1 MARPHPEVNQAA
13 PSTRRVLDVLDTDPM
28 DSPTP
33 NTRDVLTQAEAAAR
47 ASLVSH
53 PEYEL
58 ALSLQPGAERYQ
70 GSLELEFTM
79 ASAGETF
86 LDFTG
91 ARLDRLEVN
100 GAVVDSPRWTGYRLH
115 LGGLSEGQNSVHVV
129 YENEYNHGGSGFH
142 QFVDPE
148 DGEEYLYTNFEPYNA
163 HWLFPCFDQPDIK
176 GHYSLTVTAPEHWQL
191 IANSSEEAVDGLS
204 DGRKRVRFERT
215 QAFSTYLFALIAG
228 PYEVFRG
235 QWEDIPLGFYARKSL
250 APFVDEE
257 ELFEVTRQGMEFYS
271 RFFDYGYPFGKYDQV
286 FVPEFNA
293 GAMENV
299 AAVTHTE
306 RLVFRDPPT
315 DTDRLDRAEVILHEM
330 AHMWFGNLVTMR
342 WWNDLWLN
350 ESFATY
356 MSYMALVDATRF
368 TSAWQVFN
376 AGMKNWAYTQDERI
390 TTHPISG
397 VVNDTDETFLNFDGI
412 TYGKGA
418 SAIKQLVAAIG
429 VPGFQAGMRH
439 YFRVHEYGNTTLA
452 DWLDALGTGAGQDLH
467 PWAQAWLETASLNT
481 IAASIEA
488 DGDRIASLTLTQS
501 APDDHPTLRP
511 HALDIAL
518 LHDDGTEI
526 TIESLRAAIDGP
538 SAEVIAA
545 AGKPVP
551 QLTFPNYQDHG
562 FVKVAL
568 DGDSIEYLRENLGR
582 IDDPLLRTLLWHT
595 LWTMVR
601 DQQLRSTDFL
611 DLAARHVVAEQDK
624 NLVEAIIGRMLAAV
638 SRYVPESDKV
648 EAAHRLF
655 ETSWDTVEATADPD
669 MKIIWGRTLFS
680 AAGLSQADVIR
691 ACELTDETVAIAG
704 FTPDQDMRWSATSA
718 AVAHGLDGAWE
729 RVERERERDRS
740 DRGQRAYLR
749 CEISRADPA
758 VKQSAWDRFNDEE
771 GYGSLHLTGA
781 AMGGFHWWVQSA
793 LLNPYVERYFERLP
807 EVFEHRDNEFAQ
819 RFFTNLWPGY
829 RVEETILEQAHRI
842 LQAHGDRLPTLRR
855 QLMEAIDDLQRA
867 IRCRE
872 FAAS

>member
-1 MARPHPEVNQAA
+1 
-13 PSTRRVLDVLDTDPM
+13 M
-28 DSPTP
+28 DAPTP
-33 NTRDVLTQAEAAAR
+33 TTRDVLTQAEAETRAA
-47 ASLVSH
+47 LVSH
-53 PEYEL
+53 AEYQL
-58 ALSLQPGAERYQ
+58 QLHLQPGAGRYQ
-70 GSLELEFTM
+70 GDLQVQFTM
-79 ASAGETF
+79 ASAGGTF
-86 LDFTG
+86 LDFTS
-91 ARLDRLEVN
+91 ARLERLEVN
-100 GAVVDSPRWTGYRLH
+100 GTVVDEPRWTGYRLH
-115 LGGLSEGQNSVHVV
+115 LDALAEGQNTVRVM
-129 YENEYNHGGSGFH
+129 YENGYNHGGDGFH

-176 GHYSLTVTAPEHWQL
+176 GRYTLTVTAPEHWQL
-191 IANSSEEAVDGLS
+191 IANAAEDEIEFLP
-204 DGRKRVRFERT
+204 DGRKRVQFERT
-215 QAFSTYLFALIAG
+215 RAFSTSLFALIAG

-250 APFVDEE
+250 APFVDQQ

-271 RFFDYGYPFGKYDQV
+271 RFFDYTYPFGKYDQV

-368 TSAWQVFN
+368 KSAWQVFN

-429 VPGFQAGMRH
+429 VPGFQAGMRR
-439 YFRVHEYGNTTLA
+439 YFRQHEYGNTTIS
-452 DWLDALGTGAGQDLH
+452 DWLDALGEGAGQDLH
-467 PWAQAWLETASLNT
+467 PWAEAWLETASLNT
-481 IAASIEA
+481 VSASIEA
-488 DGDRIASLTLTQS
+488 DGDRIASLTLTQTAS
-501 APDDHPTLRP
+501 AAHPTLRP
-511 HALDIAL
+511 HTLEVAL
-518 LHDDGTEI
+518 LHDDGTRI
-526 TIESLRAAIDGP
+526 TVDSARATIDGP
-538 SAEVIAA
+538 TAEVTAA
-545 AGKPVP
+545 AGRPVP

-568 DGDSIEYLRENLGR
+568 DDESVDYLRDNLGR

-601 DQQLRSTDFL
+601 DQQLRSADFL
-611 DLAARHVVAEQDK
+611 ELAARHVIAEQDK
-624 NLVEAIIGRMLAAV
+624 NLVEAIVGRMLAAV
-638 SRYVPESDKV
+638 SRYVPEDRKV

-655 ETSWDTVEATADPD
+655 VTSWDAVEATDDAD

-680 AAGLSQADVIR
+680 AAGLSRDDVVR
-691 ACELTDETVAIAG
+691 SCELADEAVKLPG
-704 FTPDQDMRWSATSA
+704 FTPDQDMRWSAAAT
-718 AVAHGLDGAWE
+718 AVAHGLEGAWE

-740 DRGQRAYLR
+740 DRGQRAYIR
-749 CEISRADPA
+749 CEVSRPDET
-758 VKQSAWDRFNDEE
+758 VKASAWDQFGDEK
-771 GYGSLHLTGA
+771 GYGSLHLTAA

-793 LLNPYVERYFERLP
+793 LLAPYTGRYFDRLA
-807 EVFEHRDNEFAQ
+807 EVFEQRDNEFAQ

-829 RVEETILEQAHRI
+829 RVEETILQQANDVLR
-842 LQAHGDRLPTLRR
+842 QHGDRLPTLRR
-855 QLMEAIDDLQRA
+855 QLLEAIDDLQRA
-867 IRCRE
+867 LRCRE